1 MNHELVPSDL
11 ALLDLLR
18 QESQLSIAQ
27 LARAME
33 VTATAVRQRLNRL
46 MAQSFVQ
53 RSTAKSLRGRPSH
66 RYELTT
72 SGRRRTGE
80 NFGDLAIALWQEV
93 REIKDL
99 EVRRGLIERLSKRLA
114 KLYAGQIRGS
124 TLEEKMQSL
133 AEIFSQRRIP
143 FVVDRSNPLPVLKAM
158 ACPYPEL
165 AEQDRSICSMERL
178 LFGELLGENV
188 RLDKC
193 RLDGE
198 NCCTFEPSSN

>member
-1 MNHELVPSDL
+1 MTHELVPSDV

-27 LARAME
+27 FARAME

-46 MAQSFVQ
+46 MAQGFVE
-53 RSTAKSLRGRPSH
+53 RSTVKSGRGRPSH
-66 RYELTT
+66 RYELTS

-93 REIKDL
+93 REIKDP

-133 AEIFSQRRIP
+133 ADIFSQRRIP
-143 FVVDRSNPLPVLKAM
+143 FEVNQVNALPVLKAVIGPRGGQLQPGM
-158 ACPYPEL
+158 SYYAGDGLNHASAPVDGFRAVL
-165 AEQDRSICSMERL
+165 AKL
-178 LFGELLGENV
+178 LA
-188 RLDKC
+188 
-193 RLDGE
+193 
-198 NCCTFEPSSN
+198 